1 MNMLSKK
8 QRIVNRITSMVLGI
22 LAGLVMVI
30 LGAVLDIS
38 TLLWLAMI
46 IWGVVIVLGNAR
58 GMIYSLI
65 NIKSKGA
72 LFDLIMS
79 SIGVLLG
86 VVLIV
91 FNHKVFSTVIAL
103 ILAAYMIVFP
113 VIRILLAK
121 GHRVEQL
128 KSEALR
134 IILGVLLLVFG
145 STILAVGEDIVKL
158 LLTIIGWIIIALTTV
173 LGVVEIL
180 HVALEKP
187 NYKTGEPIYIEHTE
201 E

>member
-1 MNMLSKK
+1 MNLLSKK
-8 QRIVNRITSMVLGI
+8 QRIINRVTSMILGI
-22 LAGLVMVI
+22 LTGLVMVI
-30 LGAVLDIS
+30 LGAVLEVS

-46 IWGVVIVLGNAR
+46 IWGAVIVLGNAR
-58 GMIYSLI
+58 GMIYSII

-79 SIGVLLG
+79 AIGVLLG

-91 FNHKVFSTVIAL
+91 FNHEVVSTFISLV
-103 ILAAYMIVFP
+103 LAAYMIVFP
-113 VIRILLAK
+113 IIRILLAK

-145 STILAVGEDIVKL
+145 GTILAVGEDIVKL
-158 LLTIIGWIIIALTTV
+158 LLTVIGWVIIALV
-173 LGVVEIL
+173 ALLGVIDIL
-180 HVALEKP
+180 HIAMEKP
-187 NYKTGEPIYIEHTE
+187 VAKTGEPIYIEHTE